1 MPDLSPVIE
10 MQIQAQLAYQEY
22 ETRGDLNAL
31 DVCIQSERLIMD
43 MTEDDDPEKQSGALK
58 DGMPVRFL
66 LDNLFPPVRVA
77 LFWKPV
83 CFGRC

>member
-1 MPDLSPVIE
+1 MWSTEAAGAGLVGRDLCEVLLCWFSSDWRSGPSLE
-10 MQIQAQLAYQEY
+10 NHTGSCAFNW
-22 ETRGDLNAL
+22 RSDF
-31 DVCIQSERLIMD
+31 
-43 MTEDDDPEKQSGALK
+43 QSGALK
-58 DGMPVRFL
+58 EGMPVRFL